1 MNQVNYDEIGKQ
13 FATQYYQALQ
23 TCRASI
29 GAFYHEQ
36 ARMTYE
42 GAEVIGREN
51 ISQKLQGIKCNTL
64 QVALTSV
71 DTHPSDNALLI
82 LVCGQ
87 LKSDDDHPLPFS
99 EVFMLSLINESF
111 LICNSMF
118 RLNLHH
124 F

>member
-13 FATQYYQALQ
+13 FAAQYYQALQ

-29 GAFYHEQ
+29 GAFYH

-42 GAEVIGREN
+42 GVEVIGREN
-51 ISQKLQGIKCNTL
+51 ISQKLQCNTL

-87 LKSDDDHPLPFS
+87 LKVHAEHSSRTHGI
-99 EVFMLSLINESF
+99 V
-111 LICNSMF
+111 NSYC
-118 RLNLHH
+118 
-124 F
+124 